1 MSSDVPEYVSTFIDF
16 NKNTLKNIY
25 EAGCNAESEG
35 ILMIEINITENDS
48 KVYFVGE
55 QRWNE
60 MNKGDFYNEMKEKIP
75 MDKKDEMILYI
86 MDRSE
91 DKVHL
96 LLINKE

>member
-16 NKNTLKNIY
+16 NKKTLRDIY
-25 EAGCNAESEG
+25 EAGCNVESEG
-35 ILMIEINITENDS
+35 ILMIEINIEKNDS

-55 QRWNE
+55 KRWNE
-60 MNKGDFYNEMKEKIP
+60 LDKGDFYNEIKEKIP
-75 MDKKDEMILYI
+75 KDKKEDMILYI

-96 LLINKE
+96 LIINKE